1 MGRPNCGGGL
11 GLIVILR
18 WGRVRWMKVGCG
30 EEMRQLSS
38 WGLLKWGFT
47 MIAWWGSDKD
57 GTYQN
62 LEATTGAATIYLTE
76 KSLLFRSR

>member
-1 MGRPNCGGGL
+1 
-11 GLIVILR
+11 
-18 WGRVRWMKVGCG
+18 MKMCCG
-30 EEMRQLSS
+30 EELRHLLS

-57 GTYQN
+57 GTYQI
-62 LEATTGAATIYLTE
+62 LEATTKAATIYLTE